1 MSFIPAD
8 RVINAFLSYT
18 GPDEVALG
26 TSLDFLCGGPVAE
39 ADLDDLGAF
48 LASWFDTEMQPL
60 MTAGYTLER
69 IKLRD
74 MTSENS
80 FSKDWVGIL
89 PLTGSMAGNSL
100 PSNVAWCLKKQ
111 TAYAGRSFRGRI
123 YHPGMGEAE
132 VSGNYVDG
140 TYAANVLDA
149 YNYIVDNVTGVGQGF
164 EMVVVS
170 YFSGGAPRSAGLATV
185 VSGIVHVDLRV
196 DTQRRR
202 LPAS

>member
-1 MSFIPAD
+1 MPFIPAT
-8 RVINAFLSYT
+8 RVINSFLSYT
-18 GPDEVALG
+18 GPDLVPLG
-26 TSLDFLCGGPVAE
+26 TSLDFLCGGTVTE
-39 ADLDDLGAF
+39 ADLDDVGSF

-60 MTAGYTLER
+60 MTAGYVLER

-89 PLTGSMAGNSL
+89 PLTGVMAGNSL

-111 TAYAGRSFRGRI
+111 TGRAGRSYRGRI
-123 YHPGMGEAE
+123 YHPGMGEAQ
-132 VSGNYVDG
+132 VSGNYVDA
-140 TYAANVLDA
+140 TYASDVIDA
-149 YNYIVDNVTGVGQGF
+149 YNYIVDNITGVGQGF

-170 YFSGGAPRSAGLATV
+170 YQNNGVPRTSGLATV
-185 VSGIVHVDLRV
+185 VTGIVATDLRV

-202 LPAS
+202 LPTG